1 MAEDNPLLSTW
12 ITEGMRSPE
21 AQRLLQSQTFESY
34 RATMPLAQAMSRAI
48 ADVPDGGCSEHQLA
62 ACFDVRLGGEMD
74 WSQSDPLLRTADGRW
89 LAENAW
95 HYGVIRRYPPDQ
107 PEAAGW
113 DSERLHFRYVG
124 KAHAAA
130 MHAAGYCLEKYL
142 QALHRYGALRLD
154 GPQGKPCYI
163 LCAQMM
169 KNGAAFVVPDGYEAA
184 PSADNLGYAV
194 CVLTGNQD
202 SEG

>member
-1 MAEDNPLLSTW
+1 MEVIHNLEATLAKQYKKAPHLPK
-12 ITEGMRSPE
+12 EG
-21 AQRLLQSQTFESY
+21 QK
-34 RATMPLAQAMSRAI
+34 
-48 ADVPDGGCSEHQLA
+48 
-62 ACFDVRLGGEMD
+62 
-74 WSQSDPLLRTADGRW
+74 W

-95 HYGVIRRYPPDQ
+95 RYGVIRRYPPDQ

-130 MHAAGYCLEKYL
+130 MHAAGYCLEEYL